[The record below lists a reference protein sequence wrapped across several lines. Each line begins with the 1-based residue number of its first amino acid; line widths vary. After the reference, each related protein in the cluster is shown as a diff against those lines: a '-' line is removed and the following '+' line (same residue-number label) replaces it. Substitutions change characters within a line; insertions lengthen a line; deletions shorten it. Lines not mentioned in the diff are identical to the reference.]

1 MAKTVDELL
10 IKIKAD
16 TKELE
21 KKLKNIKGELDTTGK
36 TGIAAFGGAGL
47 AGALGRSPKLQLVL
61 LLLSVVLELQLAL
74 WQE

>member
-21 KKLKNIKGELDTTGK
+21 KKLKNVKGELE
-36 TGIAAFGGAGL
+36 A
-47 AGALGRSPKLQLVL
+47 QVL
-61 LLLSVVLELQLAL
+61 LHSVVQVLQVL
-74 WQE
+74 